1 MLPLVPAL
9 HRPSECPR
17 VDPRFPHM
25 SGFALRGEIGM
36 PMSDRCGAQS
46 VLILS
51 RTVSRTWEHRNDDHT
66 ELSRGST
73 GHLDGLPMA

>member
-1 MLPLVPAL
+1 MLHVLAL
-9 HRPSECPR
+9 HLPSGCLR
-17 VDPRFPHM
+17 ANPRFPHM
-25 SGFALRGEIGM
+25 FGLALRGELEM

-66 ELSRGST
+66 ELSRGSQE
-73 GHLDGLPMA
+73 HLGGPPMA